1 MRLVFLLLAAFLQ
14 INVFRTHPQD
24 VAVDFLEFVG
34 RTRGAQHLKI
44 RSGHLNLAQ
53 YYSLDVMTFL
63 LICLLAGAWLL
74 LCLLRSCVTSGGHK
88 TKKD

>member
-1 MRLVFLLLAAFLQ
+1 MNIKSFFLPLL
-14 INVFRTHPQD
+14 IRTHPQD

-44 RSGHLNLAQ
+44 KSGHLNLVQ
-53 YYSLDVMTFL
+53 YYSLDVITFL
-63 LICLLAGAWLL
+63 LISLLTISWLL
-74 LCLLRSCVTSGGHK
+74 LCLLRSCWAGGKHK